1 MEDPDVFLL
10 QLLHVICDRF
20 PSLGVRESDD
30 KPVLFQVGCPCKT
43 SHPVSHLGFILL
55 EEVEEA
61 LGTAEQWRRSALANC
76 ESHGSQHSAPGRLV
90 STKGGSGEKQVDAD
104 RFVCGNTWDFKNSL
118 SLPHKCQNM
127 VLEVVDIEENLW
139 PTQLKHSP
147 CITKFSLFMPAGK
160 IWLEQIGRTCRLFG
174 MHSTCLLR
182 MSACGQWMR

>member
-20 PSLGVRESDD
+20 PSVGVRESDD

-55 EEVEEA
+55 EEVQEA

-90 STKGGSGEKQVDAD
+90 STKGGSG
-104 RFVCGNTWDFKNSL
+104 GNRWMPTGLSAATPGISRTPSLCRTSAKRWFWRLWILRKILGQHSL
-118 SLPHKCQNM
+118 SIPLA
-127 VLEVVDIEENLW
+127 
-139 PTQLKHSP
+139 SRS
-147 CITKFSLFMPAGK
+147 SLCSCR
-160 IWLEQIGRTCRLFG
+160 QGRYG
-174 MHSTCLLR
+174 
-182 MSACGQWMR
+182 WNK